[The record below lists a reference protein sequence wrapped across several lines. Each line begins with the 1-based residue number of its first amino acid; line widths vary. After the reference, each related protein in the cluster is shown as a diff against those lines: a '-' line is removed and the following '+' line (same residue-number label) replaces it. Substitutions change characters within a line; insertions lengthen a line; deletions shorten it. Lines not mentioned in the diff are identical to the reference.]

1 MSADPMYATPIYA
14 DPSTA
19 PAARAPSLSPR
30 ALARVRDYIDAHLR
44 DAITLE
50 DLAAAACIS
59 RFHFARLFR
68 ATTGASPMQY
78 VRNMRVTAAMA
89 LLAQNPSIS
98 AVAVELGFFD
108 QSHFTRT
115 FRRVT
120 GVSPGH
126 WRRRP

>member
-1 MSADPMYATPIYA
+1 MSAALLPV
-14 DPSTA
+14 A

-30 ALARVRDYIDAHLR
+30 ALARVRTYVDAHLR
-44 DAITLE
+44 DTITLT

-68 ATTGASPMQY
+68 ASTGASPMQY
-78 VRNMRVTAAMA
+78 VRHARVAAAKTM
-89 LLAQNPSIS
+89 LAQENPSIC

-120 GVSPGH
+120 GMPPG
-126 WRRRP
+126 RFKRPGG